1 MRLSPVRLNTARPV
15 LPTMVFPAI
24 ERKANRDSIGRAQYG
39 PLRPKLRAWR
49 LGPAGPFG
57 PYPIVLRGMPGSSP
71 EGTQLRTRQSGA
83 SLRSYHRRQC
93 PTRNYG
99 GFYRQKPRGKTEL
112 NSDSEVKS
120 PVLDSLGKIVNRKPQ
135 SGEEQTCASPHHGGH
150 RGLRVHSSSIDKT
163 TLLCASGTPKV
174 LFDCTGSSTYL
185 CSSPPAP
192 DAAGCAS

>member
-1 MRLSPVRLNTARPV
+1 
-15 LPTMVFPAI
+15 
-24 ERKANRDSIGRAQYG
+24 
-39 PLRPKLRAWR
+39 
-49 LGPAGPFG
+49 
-57 PYPIVLRGMPGSSP
+57 MPGSSP

-135 SGEEQTCASPHHGGH
+135 SGKEQTCASSSPRRTQRNTESCTGYGFPLVTVDDLVVRLRHPKGVTGLHWFQPLFVLFASGAGCSRLRFVIIGVGGTLGH
-150 RGLRVHSSSIDKT
+150 RQGIFLERIQHQLHRLFQLRI
-163 TLLCASGTPKV
+163 ASLGPI
-174 LFDCTGSSTYL
+174 LRG
-185 CSSPPAP
+185 
-192 DAAGCAS
+192 